1 MKRKQILLT
10 AFTVVLL
17 ATVASADVTETTA
30 YHLPYST
37 YVALR
42 GTVHLPSEG
51 LWQVRSAAAAATAE
65 SAEKAVA
72 QLYLIPPQ
80 EAERKQIGRR
90 MSAALRE
97 KRTDQG
103 RWKVRSVYSACRD
116 FARRHD
122 GESPTSFDDFD
133 KDKYQYVL
141 NNVHNLPRDWLDS
154 VDEQQ
159 STGPLVAL
167 IKAKFIFADKDSR
180 RVDRDQRQVLAI
192 ELRPYV
198 NDGKHWVL
206 YTDGTTLREPIDEEL
221 VRRDKLLIRPI
232 LNKPI
237 EEVEQLGPTLPY
249 TVVAVRDHATTQAF
263 DVTFFNSISG
273 DETTRRW
280 NPADAPADESVAE
293 TLRAARRYA
302 WQPYLQTGPAPMLR
316 SWLAGTETGRDA
328 RAAARPGDNLTM
340 FSILGGR
347 AAIEETLQLQDLNV
361 AKQDEEDTV
370 DVAELKG
377 VEIKAHPFQEMLGGQ
392 PGGNL
397 ELANLAPHD
406 RFFVYVAQPAAV
418 LPFLDAGA
426 DFLAAAGAGFT
437 ANRLDYGLRE
447 RYLKRLGVSRQ
458 FLEAAIRSGMIRD
471 MSLIMPDLLFIDG
484 TDITVTVRL
493 AQPQLLNGLLG
504 LLGIRGLAEQQIVAL
519 ETDGGQ
525 AYWALRG
532 DTLCISSHS
541 GELQRVLALLDRGGE
556 GSLGQ
561 SDEFRYMLT
570 QLPIQPRTRL
580 YAYFSDPFVR
590 RLVGPQVKLAQLRR
604 LKARSLIEHV
614 TARSLQASLD
624 GVEQAD
630 SVAALSLANYLPKE
644 FPADEYIIDDEGI
657 VQSASYG
664 SLDRLRT
671 LQEVPVERVTP
682 AEAEAY
688 EQYVDRYSQYWRQ
701 FFDPI
706 AVRLNDTAAG
716 ALELETFILPLIDSS
731 IYNNLRTMLLTHEDG
746 QALEVPQ
753 LQPSPI
759 LQFSVNLR
767 DEAWQRTAKDFSFFF
782 QRYAGASPALLD
794 DLGPSLHLAVF
805 DADPVIALGSGD
817 LMGAFGSNILR
828 AGRNGMIM
836 APIALSLLTRPC
848 TILVETRDAERTAR
862 FLRQSASGRLRHNID
877 REFSVS
883 FYQLDNRDAWVWTLD
898 VLGVIKLRFGLEV
911 TDKYLV
917 IRNIPWSN
925 NDRVVSTTTAP
936 LRSAGVTVSPA
947 ACRLQLPGLFASA
960 ADQERRS
967 VIRGL
972 GRLYPLVLSGVADVH
987 SAGAEHQRLF
997 GFRPLHP
1004 QSGEWLWEDF
1014 HLASS
1019 QYGSAL
1025 RQRQPSYDPARPFG
1039 LMQSVE
1045 KIGLNMQFEDAGLR
1059 SKIVWKLRR
1068 DQIAAGN

>member
-1 MKRKQILLT
+1 MKNMPIFGAAFAFILS
-10 AFTVVLL
+10 
-17 ATVASADVTETTA
+17 VASVHADVTETA
-30 YHLPYST
+30 VYQIPHSR
-37 YVALR
+37 YVTLR
-42 GTVHLPSEG
+42 GTVLLPSEG
-51 LWQVRSAAAAATAE
+51 LWHVRSASLAAGVE
-65 SAEKAVA
+65 SAETAVA

-80 EAERKQIGRR
+80 EASRKQMGRR
-90 MSAALRE
+90 MSFALRD

-103 RWKVRSVYSACRD
+103 RWKVRSVYRACRD
-116 FARRHD
+116 FASQHN
-122 GESPTSFDDFD
+122 GKAPTSFDDFD
-133 KDKYQYVL
+133 KEKYKHV
-141 NNVHNLPRDWLDS
+141 VDRIDELPRDWLD
-154 VDEQQ
+154 VADAEQD
-159 STGPLVAL
+159 TGPLVAL
-167 IKAKFIFADKDSR
+167 IEAKFDFADSER
-180 RVDRDQRQVLAI
+180 WRVDQANRQVLAV

-206 YTDGTTLREPIDEEL
+206 YTDGATLRVPIDEEL
-221 VRRDKLLIRPI
+221 VRHNELSIRPI
-232 LNKPI
+232 LDKPI
-237 EEVEQLGPTLPY
+237 ADGEETAPTLPY
-249 TVVAVRDHATTQAF
+249 TIVAVRDRQMDTAF
-263 DVTFFNSISG
+263 DISFFNSISS
-273 DETTRRW
+273 DETTHRW
-280 NPADAPADESVAE
+280 NPAGAPQDESIAK
-293 TLRAARRYA
+293 TLRTARRYA
-302 WQPYLQTGPAPMLR
+302 WQPYLQTSPAPVLR
-316 SWLAGTETGRDA
+316 SWLSNTETNRNDRP
-328 RAAARPGDNLTM
+328 RAGDRLTM

-347 AAIEETLQLQDLNV
+347 AAIEETLQLQNLNV
-361 AKQDEEDTV
+361 TKKDEQETI
-370 DVAELKG
+370 DVSELKG
-377 VEIKAHPFQEMLGGQ
+377 VEVKAHPFREMLGND

-397 ELANLAPHD
+397 DLANYAPHD
-406 RFFVYVAQPAAV
+406 RMFVYVAKPMAV

-447 RYLKRLGVSRQ
+447 RYLKRLGVNRQ
-458 FLEAAIRSGMIRD
+458 FLESAIRSGMIRD

-504 LLGIRGLAEQQIVAL
+504 LLGIRGLAEQQIVAFDS
-519 ETDGGQ
+519 DGGK

-532 DTLCISSHS
+532 DTLCISSHQ
-541 GELQRVLALLDRGGE
+541 GELQQVLDLMDRGGE
-556 GSLGQ
+556 GSLGH

-570 QLPIQPRTRL
+570 QLPMEQRTRM
-580 YAYFSDPFVR
+580 YAYFSDPFIR
-590 RLVGPQVKLAQLRR
+590 RLVGPRVKLAQLRR
-604 LKARSLIEHV
+604 LKARSILEHV
-614 TARSLQASLD
+614 TARSLEARLD

-630 SVAALSLANYLPKE
+630 SVAALSAANYLPKS
-644 FPADEYIIDDEGI
+644 FPTDAYSIDGSG
-657 VQSASYG
+657 VAQSAAYG
-664 SLDRLRT
+664 PMDRLRT

-706 AVRLNDTAAG
+706 AIRLNDTAAG

-731 IYNNLRTMLLTHEDG
+731 IYNNLRTMLLTHEDD
-746 QALEVPQ
+746 QPLEVPR

-759 LQFSVNLR
+759 LQFSANLR
-767 DEAWQRTAKDFSFFF
+767 EEAWQRTAKDFSYFF

-794 DLGPSLHLAVF
+794 DLGPSLHLAIF

-848 TILVETRDAERTAR
+848 TILVETQDAERTAR
-862 FLRQSASGRLRHNID
+862 FLRQSAGGRFRANND
-877 REFSVS
+877 REFNIS
-883 FYQLDNRDAWVWTLD
+883 FYQIDNRDAWVWTLD
-898 VLGVIKLRFGLEV
+898 VLGVVKLRFGLEV

-925 NDRVVSTTTAP
+925 KDRVVGTTKAP
-936 LRSAGVTVSPA
+936 LHSAGVTVSPA

-972 GRLYPLVLSGVADVH
+972 GRLYPLVLSGVADVN
-987 SAGAEHQRLF
+987 SADKQHQRLF

-1004 QSGEWLWEDF
+1004 QSGQWLWEDF
-1014 HLASS
+1014 QLTSS

-1025 RQRQPSYDPARPFG
+1025 RQRQPSYDPERPFG
-1039 LMQSVE
+1039 LMQSVDT
-1045 KIGLNMQFEDAGLR
+1045 IGLNMQFEDAGLR

-1068 DQIAAGN
+1068 DQVAEK